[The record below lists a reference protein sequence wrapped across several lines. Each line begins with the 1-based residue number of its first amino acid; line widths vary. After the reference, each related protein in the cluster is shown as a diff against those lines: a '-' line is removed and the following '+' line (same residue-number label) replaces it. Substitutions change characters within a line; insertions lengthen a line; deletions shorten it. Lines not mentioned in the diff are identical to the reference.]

1 MINGFDEE
9 TAPLNEKEEKLLP
22 FVIALLE
29 THKGKDKAITS
40 KTISYNIL
48 VQKYEK
54 VDGPRIRKIINH
66 IRQNGL
72 VSCLVATSSGY
83 YVAETEQELLD
94 YEDSLQGRA
103 SAIWQIRAHIQR
115 QREERFRAEQGVL
128 FT

>member
-9 TAPLNEKEEKLLP
+9 TAPLTEKEAALLP

-29 THKGKDKAITS
+29 THKGKEKAITS

-72 VSCLVATSSGY
+72 VSCLIATSAGY
-83 YVAETEQELLD
+83 YVAETEQELID
-94 YEDSLQGRA
+94 YEESLNGRA
-103 SAIWQIRAHIQR
+103 TAIWQIRSHIQK
-115 QREERFRAEQGVL
+115 QRAERFRANQGVL
-128 FT
+128 F

>member
-9 TAPLNEKEEKLLP
+9 TAPLSEKEENLLP

-29 THKGKDKAITS
+29 THKGKEKAITS

-54 VDGPRIRKIINH
+54 VDGPKIRKIINH

-72 VSCLVATSSGY
+72 VSCLIATSAGY
-83 YVAETEQELLD
+83 YVAETEQELID
-94 YEDSLQGRA
+94 YEESLNGRA
-103 SAIWQIRAHIQR
+103 TAIWQIRSHIQK
-115 QREERFRAEQGVL
+115 QRAERFRANQGVL
-128 FT
+128 F

>member
-1 MINGFDEE
+1 MINGFEME
-9 TAPLNEKEEKLLP
+9 TAPLNEKEESLLP

-29 THKGKDKAITS
+29 THKGKAKAITN

-54 VDGPRIRKIINH
+54 IDGPRIRKIINH

-94 YEDSLQGRA
+94 YEESLNSRA
-103 SAIWQIRAHIQR
+103 TAIWEIRGHIMR
-115 QREERFRAEQGVL
+115 QRKERFHSEQGVL

>member
-9 TAPLNEKEEKLLP
+9 TAPLTEKEASLLP

-29 THKGKDKAITS
+29 THKGKEKAITS

-83 YVAETEQELLD
+83 YVAENEQELID
-94 YEDSLQGRA
+94 YEESLNGRA
-103 SAIWQIRAHIQR
+103 TAIWQIRSHIQK
-115 QREERFRAEQGVL
+115 QRAERFRANQGVL
-128 FT
+128 F